1 MSQLI
6 NIFLEPGKVFAELKE
21 KPTFLVPTLVV
32 VLLAALSILLYHLNV
47 DPDWFVANR
56 DAAMAGQMSKAEL
69 AQVTAFLPGARAS
82 GYIGASMMLLMTAVI
97 YALLGLYYL
106 LAGKITGN
114 AVGYKRAVALVAW
127 SAMPMVVASVI
138 ALVGT
143 YTSSNQTTFESLQL
157 LSLDPLFVQL
167 PMDHDW
173 SMFAKSFSLLT
184 FWIIFLAALGWKTWF
199 HTGWGQAVSVAAF
212 PWLLWFGG
220 IALFAAF

>member
-6 NIFLEPGKVFAELKE
+6 NIFLEPGKVFAELRE
-21 KPTFLVPTLVV
+21 KPNFLLPTLVV
-32 VLLAALSILLYHLNV
+32 VLMASLSILLFHMHV

-82 GYIGASMMLLMTAVI
+82 GYIGAGMILVMTPVM
-97 YALLGLYYL
+97 YAILGLYYL

-114 AVGYKRAVALVAW
+114 PVGYVRALALVAW
-127 SAMPMVVASVI
+127 SAMPMILASVI

-143 YTSSNQTTFESLQL
+143 YTSSPQTTFESLQM

-173 SMFAKSFSLLT
+173 SMFAKSFSLLN
-184 FWIIFLAALGWKTWF
+184 FWVIFLAALGWKTWF
-199 HTGWGQAVSVAAF
+199 RSGWGQAIAVAGF
-212 PWLLWFGG
+212 PWLLWFGT
-220 IALFAAF
+220 IALFAAI